1 MAQDSLF
8 RPQFALKIPLQGE
21 KSGFFLPS
29 EGCKASAFHQFLIFC
44 KRLTAPSHPLAARL
58 SESSCFYQTAQRA
71 HATALLSPH
80 YAVRSFYGGGCKLSP
95 RASEKHYGGS
105 VALLR
110 SCCSIAPELP
120 EKVYGQPGKY
130 RQGTYHVPIKSK
142 TWSVY
147 PISASHSDFLHCS
160 FIAYSPTKV
169 HPTQYNR
176 VSRAAV

>member
-1 MAQDSLF
+1 MAEMILLSTNSRF
-8 RPQFALKIPLQGE
+8 SA
-21 KSGFFLPS
+21 SGRQP
-29 EGCKASAFHQFLIFC
+29 H
-44 KRLTAPSHPLAARL
+44 PYPLAVSPSL
-58 SESSCFYQTAQRA
+58 SSSFCPTAQRA

-80 YAVRSFYGGGCKLSP
+80 YIAYSFYRGGCKLSP
-95 RASEKHYGGS
+95 RALEKHYGGS

-110 SCCSIAPELP
+110 GCCSIAPELP

-147 PISASHSDFLHCS
+147 PVSASLSHFPRCS
-160 FIAYSPTKV
+160 FLAYSPTKV
-169 HPTQYNR
+169 RPPQYNR

>member
-1 MAQDSLF
+1 MAERLLLFTNSLF
-8 RPQFALKIPLQGE
+8 SA
-21 KSGFFLPS
+21 SGGQPHPS
-29 EGCKASAFHQFLIFC
+29 
-44 KRLTAPSHPLAARL
+44 PLAARL
-58 SESSCFYQTAQRA
+58 SESSCFCPTTQRT
-71 HATALLSPH
+71 HTTALLSPY
-80 YAVRSFYGGGCKLSP
+80 YAALSFYGGGCKLSP

-110 SCCSIAPELP
+110 GCCSIAPELP

-147 PISASHSDFLHCS
+147 PVSASLSHFPRCS
-160 FIAYSPTKV
+160 FLAYSATKV
-169 HPTQYNR
+169 RPPQYNR